1 MALPLF
7 ETHPGPLVTI
17 KICRMSQTETKS
29 LYSEVPQVL
38 ISQLE
43 APVSGRTLELMS
55 YVEDEGPGD
64 IANLITFYACMAAE
78 NKETIDLFDRNV
90 VRMLLRLQEFLLS
103 WQNDLVYDEIHQR
116 EESAKTGLAEDE

>member
-1 MALPLF
+1 ML
-7 ETHPGPLVTI
+7 H
-17 KICRMSQTETKS
+17 TETKS

-43 APVSGRTLELMS
+43 SPVSGRTLELMS

-103 WQNDLVYDEIHQR
+103 WQNDLVYDEIHLR